1 MTLYY
6 QDPQDPSNFIPIKSR
21 TLSGEH
27 IIARDIVAL
36 PGTVEVDIGQSSGY
50 LATLAGAVAGASVK
64 AVLQAG
70 TAAIGKLAANAGVNI
85 GEVSTAAPSA
95 ASTANVNASAS
106 VVTLLAA
113 NAARVGAM
121 IYNSSTTGTLYVKLG
136 SAASLTS
143 WSVQLD
149 PGGYW
154 EMPRRYYTGIIT
166 GIWTVAS
173 GDAKVTETA

>member
-27 IIARDIVAL
+27 ILARDIVAL
-36 PGTVEVDIGQSSGY
+36 PGSVETDIGESRGF
-50 LATLAGAVAGASVK
+50 LATLSGAVTANIMSV
-64 AVLQAG
+64 ALQTSANV
-70 TAAIGKLAANAGVNI
+70 IGKLAANAGVNI
-85 GEVSTAAPSA
+85 GSVEFVGPATGTVTAVTSSA
-95 ASTANVNASAS
+95 T

-113 NAARVGAM
+113 NTARVGALVVN
-121 IYNSSTTGTLYVKLG
+121 NSTATLYLKLG

-149 PGGYW
+149 PGAYW

-166 GIWTVAS
+166 GIWSAVN
-173 GDAKVTETA
+173 GDAKVTEAA

>member
-6 QDPQDPSNFIPIKSR
+6 QDPQDSSNFIPIKSR

-36 PGTVEVDIGQSSGY
+36 PGTVEVDIGQSRGF
-50 LATLAGAVAGASVK
+50 LATLAGAVTANIVSV
-64 AVLQAG
+64 ALQTSANV
-70 TAAIGKLAANAGVNI
+70 IGKLAANAGVNI
-85 GEVSTAAPSA
+85 GSVEFVGPATGTVTAVASSA
-95 ASTANVNASAS
+95 T

-113 NAARVGAM
+113 NTARVGALVVN
-121 IYNSSTTGTLYVKLG
+121 NSTATLYLKLG

-149 PGGYW
+149 PGAYW

-166 GIWTVAS
+166 GIWSAVN
-173 GDAKVTETA
+173 GDAKVTE

>member
-6 QDPQDPSNFIPIKSR
+6 ADPDLGTVPLKSR
-21 TLSGEH
+21 TISGEH
-27 IIARDIVAL
+27 IGAHDITAL
-36 PGTVEVDIGQSSGY
+36 PGTVEVDIGQSRGY
-50 LATLAGAVAGASVK
+50 LATLAGAVTVDIMRVA
-64 AVLQAG
+64 LQTSANV
-70 TAAIGKLAANAGVNI
+70 IGKLAANAGVNI
-85 GEVSTAAPSA
+85 GSIEFVGPATSTVTAVTSSA
-95 ASTANVNASAS
+95 T

-113 NAARVGAM
+113 NTARVGALVVN
-121 IYNSSTTGTLYVKLG
+121 NSTATLYLKLG

-149 PGGYW
+149 PGAYW

-166 GIWTVAS
+166 GIWSAVN

>member
-36 PGTVEVDIGQSSGY
+36 PGTVEVDIGQSRGF
-50 LATLAGAVAGASVK
+50 LATLAGAVTANIVSV
-64 AVLQAG
+64 ALQTSANV
-70 TAAIGKLAANAGVNI
+70 IGKLAANAGVNI
-85 GEVSTAAPSA
+85 GSVEFVGPATGTVTAVASSA
-95 ASTANVNASAS
+95 T

-113 NAARVGAM
+113 NTARVGALVVN
-121 IYNSSTTGTLYVKLG
+121 NSTATLYLKLG

-149 PGGYW
+149 PGAYW

-166 GIWTVAS
+166 GIWSAVN
-173 GDAKVTETA
+173 GDAKVTEAA

>member
-1 MTLYY
+1 MTIYY

-27 IIARDIVAL
+27 IIARDIIAL
-36 PGTVEVDIGQSSGY
+36 PGTVETDIGASTGF
-50 LATLAGAVAGASVK
+50 LATLAGAVLIDTVK
-64 AVLQAG
+64 VALQAG
-70 TAAIGKLAANAGVNI
+70 TAVIGKLAANAGVNI
-85 GEVSTAAPSA
+85 GSVEFVGPATGTVTAVASSA
-95 ASTANVNASAS
+95 T

-113 NAARVGAM
+113 NTARVGALVV
-121 IYNSSTTGTLYVKLG
+121 NSSTATLYLKLG

-149 PGGYW
+149 PGAYW

-166 GIWTVAS
+166 GIWSAVN
-173 GDAKVTETA
+173 GDAKVTET